1 MEMPSRALARSGARA
16 LSRGRI
22 RVALLVLPL
31 VLGGLVATTTPVE
44 GQRFGG
50 MPSRIRLGSGLPD
63 IPGSFTFCRLAYT
76 SVRRDGSGNGWTTD
90 FPEADRNFL
99 TRIGELT
106 TTRISRWSHGEPGY
120 AVVSATDPDLYR
132 CPFVMATDVGELGF
146 MQDDIEALRDYL
158 AKGGFI
164 WADDFWGSQGWSHFS
179 EQIRRLLPDRSLVE
193 LTPDHPLFSQLYIIT
208 EVPQIPSINSW
219 RSSGGSTSEMGR
231 DSARPSMWAVSD
243 EDGRILVLVT
253 HNTDISDGW
262 EREAYSEEYFYRFS
276 PSAYAV
282 AVNVLLWV
290 MSH

>member
-1 MEMPSRALARSGARA
+1 MRRSASHLALAVPLAVAA
-16 LSRGRI
+16 L
-22 RVALLVLPL
+22 
-31 VLGGLVATTTPVE
+31 ATTAPTVE
-44 GQRFGG
+44 AQRFGG
-50 MPSRIRLGSGLPD
+50 MPSRVRLGSGLPD
-63 IPGSFTFCRLAYT
+63 MPGSFTFCRLAYM

-120 AVVSATDPDLYR
+120 AVVSATDPDLFQ
-132 CPFVMATDVGELGF
+132 CPFVMATDVGEIGF
-146 MQDDIEALRDYL
+146 MPDEIDALRDYF
-158 AKGGFI
+158 AKGGFL
-164 WADDFWGSQGWSHFS
+164 WADDFWGTAAWNHFS
-179 EQIRRLLPDRSLVE
+179 EQMTRLLPEHALVE
-193 LTPDHPLFSQLYIIT
+193 LTPDHPLFTRLYIIK

-219 RSSGGSTSEMGR
+219 RSSGGSTSELGR
-231 DSARPSMWAVSD
+231 DSARPSMWAISD

-262 EREAYSEEYFYRFS
+262 EREAYSEQYFYEFS
-276 PSAYAV
+276 PAAYAV